1 MVDIYNVIINDPVY
15 MIIAI
20 ILAIAIIFTL
30 MKKIFKFAVIIIAMC
45 VLYLGYLYYIG
56 EEIPDTVDSL
66 IENVGEKAGKV
77 TEDLLEKSENLYEK
91 AEQLIKDKTD

>member
-15 MIIAI
+15 MVIAI

-30 MKKIFKFAVIIIAMC
+30 IKKIFKFAVIIIAMC

-56 EEIPDTVDSL
+56 EEIPETVNSL
-66 IENVGEKAGKV
+66 IEDVGEKAGKV